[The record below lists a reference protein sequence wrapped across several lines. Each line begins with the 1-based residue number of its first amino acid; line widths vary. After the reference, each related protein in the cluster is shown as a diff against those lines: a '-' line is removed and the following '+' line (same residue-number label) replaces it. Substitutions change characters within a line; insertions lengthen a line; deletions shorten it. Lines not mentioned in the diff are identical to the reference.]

1 MMKCVLTADRLS
13 VGYATGS
20 PVLRDIC
27 FNVNKGELVGLI
39 GPNGAGKSTLLKSL
53 RGILKPLEGDIYIGD
68 RMASA
73 LTDHEFACLTAYL
86 QQDVHIAFDYSV
98 REIVN
103 TGRYPHLQWWEKEGT
118 EDNKIVDA
126 CMEYTRV
133 SELAGK
139 SVLEI
144 SGGQRQRVLLAKVLA
159 QQTPIL
165 FLDEPST
172 GLDIFYQEEMFRF
185 CQELCRAGKTV
196 LMVVHELSLAA
207 RFCSR
212 LMLIGNNKL
221 MKDGKPEEVLTEEYL
236 TAAYG
241 VPVRVVENPTT
252 GHVEVYTEP
261 KEESAERKALL
272 HVIQSAGTEENHEKE

>member
-1 MMKCVLTADRLS
+1 MMKCVLTADKLS
-13 VGYATGS
+13 VGYSTDS

-53 RGILKPLEGDIYIGD
+53 RGILKPLEGEIYIAD
-68 RMASA
+68 HMASA

-103 TGRYPHLQWWEKEGT
+103 TGRYPHLQWWEKEGI

-126 CMEYTRV
+126 CMEFTRV
-133 SELAGK
+133 SELSGK

-212 LMLIGNNKL
+212 LMLIGNHKV
-221 MKDGKPEEVLTEEYL
+221 MKDGKPEDVLTEEYL
-236 TAAYG
+236 TEAYG
-241 VPVRVVENPTT
+241 VPVRVVENPRT

-261 KEESAERKALL
+261 NEKNPERKALL
-272 HVIQSAGTEENHEKE
+272 HVIQSGETEDVHDKE